1 MYNNVYAN
9 KKVLVIGNT
18 GFKGS
23 WLSIWLLKLGAEV
36 YGISKDVPTT
46 PSIFDELNLQEKINY
61 QVADINDR
69 DKILQL
75 IDDLRPDFL
84 FNLAAQPIVSKSY
97 SEPIETINT
106 NVLGT
111 AHILEALRIINHN
124 CIAVMITS
132 DKCYENVEWI
142 WGYKESDH
150 LGGKDP
156 YSASKGACEIIIHAY
171 FHSYLKNS
179 NVRLASV
186 RAGNVIGGGDW
197 AESRIV
203 PDSMKAWS
211 QNLPVTIRNPNS
223 TRPWQHVLEPLSG
236 YLRVGQK
243 LKEEEK
249 INGEAYNFGPSAEQ
263 VHTVAEMLEQ
273 LGEFWKFTTKQPKYI
288 VQSSSSFHEAGL
300 LKLNCDKALYDLKW
314 KAVLNFKETMQLT
327 AEWYQAFYNR
337 NSDLYLFSFDQI
349 DKYVN
354 CAKERGLAWVN

>member
-288 VQSSSSFHEAGL
+288 VQS
-300 LKLNCDKALYDLKW
+300 
-314 KAVLNFKETMQLT
+314 
-327 AEWYQAFYNR
+327 
-337 NSDLYLFSFDQI
+337 
-349 DKYVN
+349 
-354 CAKERGLAWVN
+354 